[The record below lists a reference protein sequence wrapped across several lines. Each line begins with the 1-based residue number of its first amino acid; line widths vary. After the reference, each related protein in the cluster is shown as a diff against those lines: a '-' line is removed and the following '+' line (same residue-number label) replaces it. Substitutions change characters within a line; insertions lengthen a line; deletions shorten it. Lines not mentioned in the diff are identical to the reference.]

1 MKDFMKHNGIL
12 ILIVAV
18 LLAAITFT
26 FSLFSPNGS
35 DMLSNGLG
43 VITSPFRNGLNAA
56 AGWVD
61 SINGYLFE
69 YDSLQAE
76 NDTLR
81 TQVADL
87 EAKARAGEDASE
99 ENSRLRELLN
109 LREKR
114 SDFVYE
120 SAMVTARST
129 SNWSST
135 LTISKGSAHGVAVDQ
150 CVIDEY
156 GNLVGI
162 VSEVGYNWA
171 TVNTVIDTDTELGGS
186 IARTN
191 TAAIIEGD
199 FTLMGQGELKLSY
212 LPADTLIIAGDQI
225 LTSGKGGVYPSGLIV
240 GTVEEILTDASN
252 LNRYAILKPTAD
264 LDNLV
269 QVFVIKS
276 FDIVE

>member
-1 MKDFMKHNGIL
+1 LKDFMKHNGIL

-87 EAKARAGEDASE
+87 EAKARAGDDASE

>member
-1 MKDFMKHNGIL
+1 MKHNGIL